1 MGDEKRPERPEIC
14 ISIDVERDYRAD
26 RRMTVRGI
34 AEGLPVYL
42 DLLRSLQIPHD
53 LFVSGE
59 VAPDV
64 PKEVFGVANGLV
76 ALGSHGL
83 THEPGVRSYLNRKT
97 RPIIEHELQKA
108 TEHIRSRFGRSPSH
122 FRAPNFST
130 SAQTIS
136 VLERLGYR
144 SDSSILP
151 GRHVRRWR
159 TLPLLDHRNAPLDPY
174 HPDPLSIL
182 QQGSSSILEIPVT
195 PNPFQAGSPLGLGF
209 LHHAGLE
216 SFIRA
221 IAHLESRYVILLAH
235 SWEMVSW
242 RRSDPV
248 AGWVPQASSSS
259 PKPLERLLHHFG
271 GSRFVNMDRILAYV
285 GDTTFRASG

>member
-1 MGDEKRPERPEIC
+1 MDEVGDPAKPEIC

-83 THEPGVRSYLNRKT
+83 THEPGVRSYLNRKR
-97 RPIIEHELQKA
+97 RPVIENERQKA
-108 TEHIRSRFGRSPSH
+108 TQQILLRFGRTPLH

-130 SAQTIS
+130 SAQTLS

-144 SDSSILP
+144 SDSSVLP
-151 GRHVRRWR
+151 GRYVRRWR

-174 HPDPLSIL
+174 HPDPRSIL
-182 QQGSSSILEIPVT
+182 QEGSSSILEVPVT
-195 PNPFQAGSPLGLGF
+195 PNPFHAGSPLGLGF
-209 LHHAGLE
+209 LHDAGPLRIVERPCVIVFSCRRENGRAGRVHVPVVEFAAPSHALVRQQV
-216 SFIRA
+216 IPH
-221 IAHLESRYVILLAH
+221 HLRTALGNRER
-235 SWEMVSW
+235 
-242 RRSDPV
+242 DP
-248 AGWVPQASSSS
+248 G
-259 PKPLERLLHHFG
+259 
-271 GSRFVNMDRILAYV
+271 
-285 GDTTFRASG
+285 

>member
-1 MGDEKRPERPEIC
+1 MDEVGDPAKPEIC

-83 THEPGVRSYLNRKT
+83 THEPGVRSYLNRKR
-97 RPIIEHELQKA
+97 RPVIENELQKA
-108 TEHIRSRFGRSPSH
+108 TQQILLRFGRTPLH

-130 SAQTIS
+130 SAQTLS

-144 SDSSILP
+144 SDSSVLP
-151 GRHVRRWR
+151 GRYVRRWR

-174 HPDPLSIL
+174 HPDPRSIL
-182 QQGSSSILEIPVT
+182 QEGSSSILEVPVT
-195 PNPFQAGSPLGLGF
+195 PNPFAN
-209 LHHAGLE
+209 
-216 SFIRA
+216 A
-221 IAHLESRYVILLAH
+221 IARLRSRYVILLAH

>member
-1 MGDEKRPERPEIC
+1 MDEVGDPAKPEIC

-83 THEPGVRSYLNRKT
+83 THEPGVRSYLNRKR
-97 RPIIEHELQKA
+97 RPVIENELQKA
-108 TEHIRSRFGRSPSH
+108 TQQILLRFGRTPLH

-130 SAQTIS
+130 SAQTLS

-144 SDSSILP
+144 SDSSVLP
-151 GRHVRRWR
+151 GRYVRRWR

-174 HPDPLSIL
+174 HPDPRSIL
-182 QQGSSSILEIPVT
+182 QEGSSSILEVPVT
-195 PNPFQAGSPLGLGF
+195 PNPFHAGSPLGLGF
-209 LHHAGLE
+209 LHDAGPE
-216 SFIRA
+216 AFANA
-221 IAHLESRYVILLAH
+221 IARLRSRYVILLAH